1 MHRPFVRPATP
12 ADIAAITAIY
22 CPAVL
27 HGTASFEI
35 DAPDEAEMRRR
46 YDAIVA
52 AGYPIIVAELDGRV
66 AGYAYANAYRP
77 RPAYRY
83 SVEDSIYVATEAQRQ
98 GVGRALLAAL
108 IDATTAIGCRQMI
121 AVIGDSDQ
129 PGSIGLHTLF
139 GFTHCGVIRAVGFKH
154 GRWLDS
160 VIMQRALGD
169 GSNCSPPTPR

>member
-1 MHRPFVRPATP
+1 MTTVTVRAATP
-12 ADIAAITAIY
+12 ADIPTITAIY
-22 CPAVL
+22 RPAVL
-27 HGTASFEI
+27 DGTASFEI
-35 DAPDEAEMRRR
+35 DAPDAAEMRRR
-46 YDAIVA
+46 YDTIVT
-52 AGYPIIVAELDGRV
+52 AGYPYIVAELDDRI

-83 SVEDSIYVATEAQRQ
+83 SVEDSIYIAPWAQRH
-98 GVGRALLAAL
+98 GVGRALLTAL
-108 IDATTAIGCRQMI
+108 IEATTAMGCRQMI

-129 PGSIGLHTLF
+129 PGSIGLHTAF

-169 GSNCSPPTPR
+169 GSDSKPV